1 MAKKKK
7 FTVRMFQDAETS
19 LVTDLLNRTN
29 AFSCYDNKTIKKA
42 RDAEQYS
49 FGEYTYTIKHRYLDM
64 NDYLLYVY
72 ILKKWLLVNEQAP
85 EYVNRIDIPFTEV
98 AKLFGMTE
106 AYIKKD
112 KKKAAKRFHDS
123 IDRLTDVKVNLHDEQ
138 KKTTT
143 FYHLLSDGSQL
154 QEAAENIVA
163 IIPDF
168 ILLEFRKQRY
178 SFVNL
183 DWMSVLKTQRA
194 QALMRFLSSHS
205 KRFNTHS
212 LEFLKSLLNLNGS
225 DVAADKEI
233 RKAYKELVLSGF
245 LKSFKINTKKKDGS
259 KRKINKFSYASTQE
273 HKVSWFKSEMVNKFK
288 NKENQVFKDKRFMV
302 VNDDTGINYIHYG
315 NRVFEDAYDGS
326 DLPF

>member
-1 MAKKKK
+1 MVKKKK
-7 FTVRMFQDAETS
+7 FTVRMFQGAETT
-19 LVTDLLNRTN
+19 LVTDLLNRTSV
-29 AFSCYDNKTIKKA
+29 FSCYDNKIIKKA

-72 ILKKWLLVNEQAP
+72 ILKKWLLVNEKAP
-85 EYVNRIDIPFTEV
+85 EYVNKIDVPFAEV
-98 AKLFGMTE
+98 ANLFGMTE

-138 KKTTT
+138 KKLTT

-154 QEAAENIVA
+154 QEVAENIVA

-168 ILLEFRKQRY
+168 ILLEFRKERY

-205 KRFNTHS
+205 SRFNTHS

-225 DVAADKEI
+225 DAAADKEI
-233 RKAYKELVLSGF
+233 RKSYKELVTVGF
-245 LKSFKINTKKKDGS
+245 LKEFKINTKRKDGS
-259 KRKINKFSYASTQE
+259 KRKVGKLSYSSTQE

-288 NKENQVFKDKRFMV
+288 DKKNKVFKNDSFMV
-302 VNDDTGINYIHYG
+302 VKDDTGINYIQYG
-315 NRVFEDAYDGS
+315 NRVFGEPYDGS